1 MAGRITMAQYEA
13 DRAEAVAAYGAGVVK
28 ATLIAGEKGNDDKA
42 ANKYFIRL
50 GEVWTNAPESIR
62 KDTARMRDE
71 VESDFEAVK
80 DSFSDNVVAQLPKGS
95 RDSTLLIDPTY
106 GAMGA
111 TRDRIHRCIRGIQ
124 ARKVVLENL
133 LECISVDPHLA
144 RESLAPD
151 SGFTWTQ
158 ICTMLVAPLQARAR
172 EEKMKVVIG
181 TDDMGREH
189 LLGPH
194 YNVTH
199 IVETRKL
206 ADGTVEEYTTTSFG
220 PRGNCEDVEVV
231 ISLVPSGELYTRTL
245 EAMNPHKELQGAA
258 RNRIVREGA
267 ARNRIIRVCEQEA
280 RLPQFMIREAR
291 PRSSD

>member
-42 ANKYFIRL
+42 TNKYFIRL

-144 RESLAPD
+144 REALAPD

-158 ICTMLVAPLQARAR
+158 ICTMLVAPHAARAR
-172 EEKMKVVIG
+172 ESRMKVTVG
-181 TDDMGREH
+181 TAKDGRRR
-189 LLGPH
+189 LLGPDYQTSH
-194 YNVTH
+194 V
-199 IVETRKL
+199 VETREL
-206 ADGTVEEYTTTSFG
+206 ADGSTEEFTTTTFG
-220 PRGNCEDVEVV
+220 SKGDEEDVEVI
-231 ISLVPSGELYTRTL
+231 ISLVPSGELF
-245 EAMNPHKELQGAA
+245 AELQENVAERKKIQA
-258 RNRIVREGA
+258 SDNAIL
-267 ARNRIIRVCEQEA
+267 NKLLEQA

-291 PRSSD
+291 PKSSDR

>member
-42 ANKYFIRL
+42 TNKYFIRL

-71 VESDFEAVK
+71 VEFDFEAVK
-80 DSFSDNVVAQLPKGS
+80 DSISDNVVAQLPKGS
-95 RDSTLLIDPTY
+95 R
-106 GAMGA
+106 MGA
-111 TRDRIHRCIRGIQ
+111 TRDRMHRCIRGIQ

-144 RESLAPD
+144 REALAPD

-158 ICTMLVAPLQARAR
+158 ICTMLVAPHAARAR
-172 EEKMKVVIG
+172 ESRMKVTVG
-181 TDDMGREH
+181 TAKDGRRR
-189 LLGPH
+189 LLGPDYQTSH
-194 YNVTH
+194 V
-199 IVETRKL
+199 VETREL
-206 ADGTVEEYTTTSFG
+206 ADGSTEEFTTTTFG
-220 PRGNCEDVEVV
+220 SKGDEEDVEVI
-231 ISLVPSGELYTRTL
+231 ISLVPSGELF
-245 EAMNPHKELQGAA
+245 AELQENVAERKKIQA
-258 RNRIVREGA
+258 SDNAIL
-267 ARNRIIRVCEQEA
+267 NKLLEQA

-291 PRSSD
+291 PKSSDR